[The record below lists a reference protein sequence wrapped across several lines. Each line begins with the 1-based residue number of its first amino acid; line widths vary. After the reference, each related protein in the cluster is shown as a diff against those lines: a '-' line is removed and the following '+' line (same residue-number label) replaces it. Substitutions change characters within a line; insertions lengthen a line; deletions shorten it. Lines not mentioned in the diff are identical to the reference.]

1 MPPSTRRNPPSS
13 ARPTTAVGSAGD
25 PATAMR
31 IVSLLPSATEIVCAL
46 GLGDEL
52 VGVTHECDWPPEVIG
67 LPVMTANALDLGDA
81 SSREIHRR
89 VGDAVHGGSAIY
101 RLDDDAL
108 EAADADLILTQEL
121 CTVCAVGYR
130 EVNEAVRALEM
141 DTTVVSL
148 EPTSVEGILN
158 TISTVGAMADAED
171 AAVELVE
178 RLRARLNAIETKAG
192 ERREAG
198 FVGPRVVGLEWLDP
212 PFAVGHWVPDQIRR
226 AGGWD
231 LLGRDGEPARQTT
244 WDAVAEVDP
253 DLLLLMPCG
262 YHLGGTVD
270 EWRRTVLPPVA
281 VDIAAIAR
289 GNVIA
294 LDGSS
299 YFSRPGPRVIDG
311 IEMLAEIFD
320 PEAFRDLS
328 PATGWTPIGAPG
340 S

>member
-1 MPPSTRRNPPSS
+1 
-13 ARPTTAVGSAGD
+13 
-25 PATAMR
+25 MR
-31 IVSLLPSATEIVCAL
+31 IVSLQPSATEIVCAL
-46 GLGDEL
+46 GLRDEL
-52 VGVTHECDWPPEVIG
+52 VGVTHECDWPPEVVG
-67 LPVMTANALDLGDA
+67 LPVMTSNALDLEGA

-101 RLDDDAL
+101 HLDEAAL
-108 EAADADLILTQEL
+108 ELADADLILTQEL
-121 CTVCAVGYR
+121 CAVCAVGYR
-130 EVNEAVRALEM
+130 EVNEAVRTLEM
-141 DTTVVSL
+141 DATVVSL

-158 TISTVGAMADAED
+158 TISTVGAMAEAED
-171 AAVELVE
+171 AAVALVE
-178 RLRARLNAIETKAG
+178 SLRARLGAIEAKAQ
-192 ERREAG
+192 ERREGG

-231 LLGRDGEPARQTT
+231 LLGQDGRPARPTT

-262 YHLGGTVD
+262 YHLRETVD
-270 EWRRTVLPPVA
+270 EWGRTTRPEW
-281 VDIAAIAR
+281 IADLSAIQR
-289 GNVIA
+289 GKLIA

-299 YFSRPGPRVIDG
+299 YFSRPGPRVVDG
-311 IEMLAEIFD
+311 VEMLATIFD

-328 PATGWTPIGAPG
+328 SPAGWTPI